1 MWHGFILLIIYNNEL
16 FFRIY
21 KSCLTKIIAQLGGGQ
36 MKSYILKIEMI
47 GFDPLIWRR
56 VIMPAGATFK
66 RLHDTIQGVTNFS
79 SILEDFHLYKF
90 DLTNQENISVTNDEQ
105 AYLEQQNVNP
115 DLLLKK
121 LEKVPI
127 EFREFERRRM
137 QRVLVKVRKP
147 QSIKIDKY
155 LEKYQELNYMYDFGD
170 GWRFTVKLEKVVDD
184 YYFGYPTL
192 LEGEQDAPPEDVG
205 GIPGFYHF
213 LEIFEDETHPEHD
226 KIRKWVESQRYR
238 PFNREDINGWIKNI
252 HYKKTEWS
260 KIKHRNYEVL
270 EDKYVK

>member
-1 MWHGFILLIIYNNEL
+1 
-16 FFRIY
+16 
-21 KSCLTKIIAQLGGGQ
+21 

-205 GIPGFYHF
+205 GIPGFYHL

>member
-1 MWHGFILLIIYNNEL
+1 MAKSDYASRGYIY
-16 FFRIY
+16 
-21 KSCLTKIIAQLGGGQ
+21 
-36 MKSYILKIEMI
+36 
-47 GFDPLIWRR
+47 
-56 VIMPAGATFK
+56 
-66 RLHDTIQGVTNFS
+66 DTIQGVTNFS

-90 DLTNQENISVTNDEQ
+90 DLTDQENISVTNDEQ

-192 LEGEQDAPPEDVG
+192 LEGEQDALQEGCRWNSRV
-205 GIPGFYHF
+205 
-213 LEIFEDETHPEHD
+213 LSLL
-226 KIRKWVESQRYR
+226 R
-238 PFNREDINGWIKNI
+238 NI
-252 HYKKTEWS
+252 
-260 KIKHRNYEVL
+260 
-270 EDKYVK
+270 